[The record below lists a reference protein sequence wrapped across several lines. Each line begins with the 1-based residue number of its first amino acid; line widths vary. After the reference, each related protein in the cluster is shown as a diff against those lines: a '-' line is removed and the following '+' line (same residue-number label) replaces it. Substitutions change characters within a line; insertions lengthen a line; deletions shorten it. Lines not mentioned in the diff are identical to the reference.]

1 MCVWRL
7 RIPSDRKVGGRSEHA
22 WRAVDR
28 RRADLC
34 AGPVSQRGLAE
45 CVYAHLDASSSPA
58 DLVLAVVGEKLD
70 DRDDLVGCS
79 FQRKKAITRVQIWL
93 RDANDIDAVNGIGLR
108 LGDLLQIGRGD
119 GGPGDGV
126 DLNFSPHDRTKP
138 HVPVGKLFSI
148 TPDGSRHRVPRGS
161 SVPLT
166 PATPIT
172 PVPRI
177 VSVVPQTPQSAHIA
191 RSPLNGQGSAPVPSP
206 VVAGKTLLYS
216 SPPRTVARP
225 LPSLAATSPSVP
237 TRILSGG
244 GDALGAS
251 PIIASASTAIGA
263 APSSGGDKLAAT
275 LPSSWRDRERVKAG
289 GGPTAGWVP
298 PPATTASTSN

>member
-1 MCVWRL
+1 M
-7 RIPSDRKVGGRSEHA
+7 
-22 WRAVDR
+22 DR
-28 RRADLC
+28 RRTYLGAD
-34 AGPVSQRGLAE
+34 PVSQRGLAE
-45 CVYAHLDASSSPA
+45 CVRADRHAHSPPA

-79 FQRKKAITRVQIWL
+79 FQRKKAITRVQVWL

-119 GGPGDGV
+119 GGPGDGG

-177 VSVVPQTPQSAHIA
+177 VSVVPQTPQSAHVA
-191 RSPLNGQGSAPVPSP
+191 RSPLNNGQGGVPVPSP

-225 LPSLAATSPSVP
+225 LPSLTATSPSVP

-251 PIIASASTAIGA
+251 PIIASASTAISA
-263 APSSGGDKLAAT
+263 APSSGGDKLAAA

-289 GGPTAGWVP
+289 GPTAGWVP
-298 PPATTASTSN
+298 PPATTST